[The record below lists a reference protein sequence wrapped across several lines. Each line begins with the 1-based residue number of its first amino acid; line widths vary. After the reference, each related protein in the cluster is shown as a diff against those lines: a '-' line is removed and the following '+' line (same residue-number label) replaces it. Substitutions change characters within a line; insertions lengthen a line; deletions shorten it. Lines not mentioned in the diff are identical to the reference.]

1 MIVFLCYAQ
10 IERHWTL
17 FSVPELTLE
26 KLQLIAT
33 SNASPSYKVKWL
45 KWMNSSRA
53 SHEARRFPPRLVN
66 EDKLSTFL
74 AKACWYVG
82 VRPNSNLSLLQHPL
96 L

>member
-1 MIVFLCYAQ
+1 MHKS
-10 IERHWTL
+10 RHWIL

-45 KWMNSSRA
+45 KWMNSSEGSR
-53 SHEARRFPPRLVN
+53 EARRFLPRPVN

-74 AKACWYVG
+74 AKACWYAR
-82 VRPNSNLSLLQHPL
+82 VRSYKKISLLQL
-96 L
+96 LLL